1 VVPDALLTR
10 ARAVAGP
17 WKVLVVAVDGC
28 SDSVNT
34 IPYLARLASQLIGV
48 EMRIVGSDVGRAIMD
63 AHKTPDGRGA
73 TPTVL
78 LLDANYQERGC
89 FIERPRELQSWIL
102 DQKGKLSDNEVFDRK
117 MRWYD
122 DDKGDK
128 TLRDFVDVME
138 RAARGQPACDAR

>member
-1 VVPDALLTR
+1 
-10 ARAVAGP
+10 
-17 WKVLVVAVDGC
+17 VVAVDGC